1 MAVNKLQEKSKL
13 ELRNVSF
20 CNKIENYGRY
30 ERFKRDEFTA
40 GQPVLLYAEVE
51 NFKSEQAT
59 DGYRAILKSTIEI
72 FDTPRNAR
80 AKACPSRPTRISAR
94 ARAATTTTAMSL
106 RFPSRSA
113 LGPHTLKL
121 TVEDQLSQKVA
132 SYTVNFTV
140 K

>member
-1 MAVNKLQEKSKL
+1 
-13 ELRNVSF
+13 NVSF

-51 NFKSEQAT
+51 NFKSEQAN
-59 DGYRAILKSTIEI
+59 DGYRAMLKSTIEI
-72 FDTPRNAR
+72 FDSRGTLVQKMPFAANEDQCASPRRDYYNSYEFAI
-80 AKACPSRPTRISAR
+80 PQQIG
-94 ARAATTTTAMSL
+94 
-106 RFPSRSA
+106 